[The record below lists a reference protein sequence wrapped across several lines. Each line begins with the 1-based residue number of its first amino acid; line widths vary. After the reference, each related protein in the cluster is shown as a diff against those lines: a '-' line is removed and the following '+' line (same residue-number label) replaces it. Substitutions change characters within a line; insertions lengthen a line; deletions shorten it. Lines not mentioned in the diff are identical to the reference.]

1 MLIGAPKEIRDHE
14 YRVGLSP
21 QSVHELAH
29 HGRQVP
35 VERNAAT
42 GIGLPDDLYRA
53 AGADIAPTAEEVLP
67 KPN

>member
-1 MLIGAPKEIRDHE
+1 MLIGVPKEIKDHE

-21 QSVHELAH
+21 QSVRELVH
-29 HGRQVP
+29 HDHQVL

-42 GIGLPDDLYRA
+42 GIGRSDDLYRA
-53 AGADIAPTAEEVLP
+53 AGVDIAPTAEEILP